1 MLSQQLLQQPA
12 GFVKNVAQVTGST
25 ALLLEPA
32 SCLDQILPKGVFANT
47 WPATFCMAMQQ
58 T

>member
-1 MLSQQLLQQPA
+1 
-12 GFVKNVAQVTGST
+12 VKNVAQVTGST